1 MRSCNDVMTPDPTCV
16 TVNDSVVRAAEI
28 MKSEDV
34 GAVPVVDDD
43 TARKL
48 VGIITDRDLTIN
60 VIADG
65 KDPHSCRIED
75 LMSRT
80 PVTCRP
86 DEDVQNAMDRMAQHQ
101 VRRIPVVDNKGKLR
115 GIIAQAD
122 IATRVDLPERT
133 ANVIEDISQPVGG
146 SLSR

>member
-1 MRSCNDVMTPDPTCV
+1 MKSCNDVMTPDPSCV
-16 TVNDSVVRAAEI
+16 SISDSVVRAAEI

-34 GAVPVVDDD
+34 GAVPVVDDE
-43 TARKL
+43 ASRKL
-48 VGIITDRDLTIN
+48 VGIITDRDLAVN

-75 LMSRT
+75 LMSRN

-101 VRRIPVVDNKGKLR
+101 VRRIPVVDNKGRLK

-122 IATRVDLPERT
+122 IATRIDLPERT

-146 SLSR
+146 SAKR

>member
-16 TVNDSVVRAAEI
+16 TIDDSVVRAAEI
-28 MKSEDV
+28 MKNEDV
-34 GAVPVVDDD
+34 GAVPVVDND
-43 TARKL
+43 TSRKL
-48 VGIITDRDLTIN
+48 VGIVTDRDLAIN

-65 KDPHSCRIED
+65 KDPHSCRIEE
-75 LMSRT
+75 LMSRS

-86 DEDVQNAMDRMAQHQ
+86 DEDVQNAMDRMSQHQ
-101 VRRIPVVDNKGKLR
+101 VRRILVVDGKGKLR

-133 ANVIEDISQPVGG
+133 AGVVEDISQPVGG
-146 SLSR
+146 SLKR